1 MGTRTA
7 TNAEVMLLHK
17 TADEYQRKGY
27 EVEYD
32 VSLDFFPNFR
42 ADLVVQKDGQCRV
55 IEVKQRTT
63 LAADPKVRE
72 LAHIVNKMP
81 GWSFELVL
89 VGTPEQLDAPDGTR
103 PVEAEEITKQLD
115 GAIETLNFGHPDAG
129 FVLAWAALEAVAR
142 ILAAKEGESHE
153 GITTS
158 DFILE
163 QLLALDII
171 SLEEHDFLNEWRK
184 VRNAL
189 VHGFAVKGFDSS
201 VVADLIGTVRRLHS
215 QLG

>member
-7 TNAEVMLLHK
+7 TNAEVMVLHK
-17 TADEYQRKGY
+17 TADEYQGKGY

-32 VSLDFFPNFR
+32 VSLDFFPNYR
-42 ADLVVQKDGQCRV
+42 ADLVVQKDGQCRI

-72 LAHIVNKMP
+72 LAHAVDKMP

-89 VGTPEQLDAPDGTR
+89 VGTPEQLDAPDGAR
-103 PVEAEEITKQLD
+103 PIGADGIRKQLD
-115 GAIETLNFGHPDAG
+115 RAVEVTNSGHAEAG
-129 FVLAWAALEAVAR
+129 FMLAWAALEAKAR
-142 ILAAKEGESHE
+142 LLAANEGESHE

-163 QLLALDII
+163 QMLALDII
-171 SLEEHDFLNEWRK
+171 SSEEHDFLNEWRK

-189 VHGFAVKGFDSS
+189 VHGFTVEGFDRG
-201 VVADLIGTVRRLHS
+201 VVADLIGAIRRLHP